1 MVTVFGAQAYR
12 PPSLRREALP
22 TTGALTHGFLCVRF
36 DSDGMESVSV
46 DSVEVPVLGFGT
58 WRLEGDECRTAVKRA
73 LELGYRHVD
82 TAQMYG
88 NERAVGR
95 AIEESPVEREEVF
108 LVTKVRRKNLAP
120 EDVRQ
125 TVEASLDRL
134 GTDIDLLLI
143 HSPSQTVPLED
154 SLAVMNEFQD
164 EGSVSHI
171 GVSNFSVDQT
181 RAAMEASETPILTNQ
196 VEYHPFKDQ
205 DELLA
210 FCRDEGVLLTAYS
223 PLADGQVPGTDLL
236 ERIGAEHGKSAAQV
250 AIRWLIQQENVAAIP
265 KAASRDHQA
274 ENADVF
280 DFRLTDEEMDQIA
293 QLSRK

>member
-1 MVTVFGAQAYR
+1 
-12 PPSLRREALP
+12 
-22 TTGALTHGFLCVRF
+22 
-36 DSDGMESVSV
+36 MESVSV